1 MLAKLMARHKRTLT
15 FLANLERHKSIITKE
30 FKIKCRLSREM
41 QVFLDNLLSQHAGS
55 KPCNLIARIYYDFF
69 S

>member
-41 QVFLDNLLSQHAGS
+41 QVFLDNLLCALA
-55 KPCNLIARIYYDFF
+55 CDNLSVPKLRYEEI
-69 S
+69 